1 MNRVEFDGLF
11 GVMQGIVDIDFSQFS
26 VTSIQLLCV
35 KHRENILFI
44 IMSVVTSQ
52 HLFRDIVFNV
62 PAYPIFVLFLL
73 NKLLNNSVLHSLLT
87 LKSVVIPTLL
97 WILPEQCNQ
106 MGGQHLCDHK
116 EAIAIYSFLRSGLVE
131 IFYVSATFYML
142 ICFLFVKN
150 VTDHVSVLGIPINTQ
165 ISNLLWCTKL
175 FNLH

>member
-62 PAYPIFVLFLL
+62 PAFLFL
-73 NKLLNNSVLHSLLT
+73 
-87 LKSVVIPTLL
+87 
-97 WILPEQCNQ
+97 C
-106 MGGQHLCDHK
+106 
-116 EAIAIYSFLRSGLVE
+116 
-131 IFYVSATFYML
+131 
-142 ICFLFVKN
+142 CF
-150 VTDHVSVLGIPINTQ
+150 S
-165 ISNLLWCTKL
+165 
-175 FNLH
+175 

>member
-11 GVMQGIVDIDFSQFS
+11 GVMQGIVDNSQFS

-73 NKLLNNSVLHSLLT
+73 NKLLNNSVL
-87 LKSVVIPTLL
+87 
-97 WILPEQCNQ
+97 
-106 MGGQHLCDHK
+106 
-116 EAIAIYSFLRSGLVE
+116 IA
-131 IFYVSATFYML
+131 
-142 ICFLFVKN
+142 C
-150 VTDHVSVLGIPINTQ
+150 
-165 ISNLLWCTKL
+165 
-175 FNLH
+175 